1 MLRTPFQLP
10 PQGLL
15 CRLLLHVL
23 ILCVHFEVML
33 CISAASHSP
42 VERHGKLSTG
52 TQAGFQRN
60 PGKLQEL
67 TVSRLRNLYTVQVC
81 TVWSTFISLL
91 MQHAASIGNILYLDS
106 SQRQSCTQHPLCI
119 QLADSHLCSP
129 HSQYSG

>member
-15 CRLLLHVL
+15 CHLLLHVL

-42 VERHGKLSTG
+42 VERHGKAEHWYSGSLPEKPRQVTITDCIKASESIHSASLYSVVHFYLSI
-52 TQAGFQRN
+52 N
-60 PGKLQEL
+60 
-67 TVSRLRNLYTVQVC
+67 
-81 TVWSTFISLL
+81 
-91 MQHAASIGNILYLDS
+91 AASIGNILYLDS
-106 SQRQSCTQHPLCI
+106 SQRQSCTQHSLCI
-119 QLADSHLCSP
+119 QLADNHLCSP